1 MSSLFSRLMDGS
13 VECHFRRDQ
22 SGRLVFIPF
31 TLKKKCYFV
40 DSKSDEEKI
49 RAFVKMYRSAS
60 TLLSWMTFPSSFIPA
75 IVLDDYAG
83 MTPQHHRLAIVIGI
97 SLFFWLVLVA
107 LQLMLW
113 AVYKKTVPSVTSSLS
128 EVGPDF
134 KSQLA
139 VSPEQRRVRRVALGI
154 LIACVGFM
162 ILILFAVSARPHSR
176 VIRRDPSAV
185 CSQSEGADYLR
196 SERQPGI

>member
-31 TLKKKCYFV
+31 SVKRTCYFV

-49 RAFVKMYRSAS
+49 RAFVKMYRSSS

-75 IVLDDYAG
+75 VVLDDYAG
-83 MTPQHHRLAIVIGI
+83 MTPQHHRLAVVIGI
-97 SLFFWLVLVA
+97 SAFFWLVLVA

-113 AVYKKTVPSVTSSLS
+113 TVYKKTVPNITSSLNA
-128 EVGPDF
+128 VGPDF
-134 KSQLA
+134 KSRLT
-139 VSPEQRRVRRVALGI
+139 VSPEQRRGRRIAIGVALV
-154 LIACVGFM
+154 CVGLM

-176 VIRRDPSAV
+176 VTRRDASAV
-185 CSQSEGADYLR
+185 CSQSDTEYPHSEGT
-196 SERQPGI
+196 PTI

>member
-1 MSSLFSRLMDGS
+1 MSSLFSRLMDGG
-13 VECHFRRDQ
+13 VESHFRRDQ
-22 SGRLVFIPF
+22 GGRLVFIPF
-31 TLKKKCYFV
+31 TLKGKCYFV

-60 TLLSWMTFPSSFIPA
+60 TLLSWMTLPSSFVPVVI
-75 IVLDDYAG
+75 LDDYAG
-83 MTPQHHRLAIVIGI
+83 MTPPHHRLAIVIGI

-113 AVYKKTVPSVTSSLS
+113 AVYKKTVPSLSASLS

-134 KSQLA
+134 KSQLI
-139 VSPEQRRVRRVALGI
+139 VSPEQRRVHRVALGI
-154 LIACVGFM
+154 ALACVGLM

-185 CSQSEGADYLR
+185 CSQSEGGDGHR